1 MKTIQTLFLVVV
13 VSLLMMDQAS
23 AGTDEHKDIG
33 SADSISETG
42 RVEGGWYVTVEL
54 TEPSPSTFDALYTF
68 AEGGAFTR
76 IDGRNNAPAL
86 GTWKRTD
93 DGEIV
98 FSALLF
104 NFTVGVR
111 TGYILGKFRARVIDG
126 TLTGTFTAEGVGIPG
141 FLPRS
146 GTFTG
151 TRIVAEQP

>member
-1 MKTIQTLFLVVV
+1 MRTIQTLLLVVA
-13 VSLLMMDQAS
+13 VSLLMMGQAF
-23 AGTDEHKDIG
+23 ARTDDDK
-33 SADSISETG
+33 SADSE
-42 RVEGGWYVTVEL
+42 RVEGGWYITVDL
-54 TEPSPSTFDALYTF
+54 TEPSPSTFDALYGF
-68 AEGGAFTR
+68 SEGGAFTR

-98 FSALLF
+98 FSAILF
-104 NFTVGVR
+104 NFTAGVR
-111 TGYILGKFRARVIDG
+111 TGYILGKFRARVVDG

-151 TRIVAEQP
+151 TRIVPEQP